1 MSFLDEDFSIKIAEI
16 DEQIK
21 SMQQELLATVNLNN
35 AGDELGMEIR
45 KLRDEKLALQTQQAS
60 RQDMRYEWMKWW
72 NDEFL

>member
-60 RQDMRYEWMKWW
+60 RQDMRYEWMK
-72 NDEFL
+72 

>member
-1 MSFLDEDFSIKIAEI
+1 VSFLDEDFSIKIAEI

-60 RQDMRYEWMKWW
+60 RQDMRYEWMK
-72 NDEFL
+72 